1 MFDSILNSRSQLYQE
16 AGKGE
21 IVTSTAQPAKSTG
34 MTGASTAR
42 HPNPAR
48 VRRAQQRQAAEGTD
62 SSWTPR
68 NFQLPKS
75 YLQHQQRQ
83 ALAKAEAEASKGE
96 KVGEVAKVE
105 VKIEVKLDRTASHST
120 QQLLEMSYTAPS
132 AETFLTEPSQQEMS
146 STSPEPEGRQLLVSP
161 PLSTRKPGEGVKGRR
176 RPRMNKMAK
185 GDKVI
190 EYSIPGDKTKYAI
203 LDLDSTLDKLDSW
216 PAMSAKPRFLQELE
230 SFIDREL
237 YRTACDEVDPTESTL
252 DVFKQAF
259 QSLCGEFSTYKS
271 LLSRIQDVYDAV
283 VIKLQAENREIAP
296 LKNRLATVQQEV
308 ERKFE
313 ERLQAQLAKE
323 KVDRATIKKLEA
335 EAKVR
340 RNTDEEWLQLIQ
352 AGEEALAAKCQEFED
367 STNTNVTLTRA
378 LQRRDEM
385 TRGTLKELN
394 SQKEKTEEMRLKY
407 VELQQS
413 FNVAMSIN
421 EDLYSEKATDWVTK
435 TAFTEVQAALN
446 RELYRNQ
453 KADNSKDSQAL
464 ELYEEADF
472 ERQQLRGENEQLS
485 VDLANVTLE
494 LARLDRTYT
503 PRFKDIHKLYLLK
516 LTFDFLLIHQNN
528 EFM

>member
-1 MFDSILNSRSQLYQE
+1 
-16 AGKGE
+16 
-21 IVTSTAQPAKSTG
+21 
-34 MTGASTAR
+34 
-42 HPNPAR
+42 
-48 VRRAQQRQAAEGTD
+48 
-62 SSWTPR
+62 
-68 NFQLPKS
+68 
-75 YLQHQQRQ
+75 
-83 ALAKAEAEASKGE
+83 
-96 KVGEVAKVE
+96 
-105 VKIEVKLDRTASHST
+105 
-120 QQLLEMSYTAPS
+120 
-132 AETFLTEPSQQEMS
+132 
-146 STSPEPEGRQLLVSP
+146 
-161 PLSTRKPGEGVKGRR
+161 
-176 RPRMNKMAK
+176 
-185 GDKVI
+185 
-190 EYSIPGDKTKYAI
+190 
-203 LDLDSTLDKLDSW
+203 
-216 PAMSAKPRFLQELE
+216 MSAKPRFLQELE

-485 VDLANVTLE
+485 VDLANLTLE